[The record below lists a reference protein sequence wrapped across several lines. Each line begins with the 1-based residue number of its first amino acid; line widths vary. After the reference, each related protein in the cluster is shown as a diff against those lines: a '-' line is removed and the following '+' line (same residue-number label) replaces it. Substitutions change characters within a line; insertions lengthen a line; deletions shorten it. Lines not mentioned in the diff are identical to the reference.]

1 MKTRHIAWTT
11 ICGLVVGIG
20 WVITS
25 WSSPQGPS
33 SGTVPVKIVVS
44 IEAKRG
50 KEVPAINRED
60 VRAFVEG
67 ERVPIAGWVPLRGD
81 QAGLE
86 LFVLMDD
93 AIDQDVALQFD
104 DLRHFMNAQPGT
116 TSIGVGYMRNGTV
129 QIVQNLTQDHSLA
142 GKALRLPMG
151 AGIGITSPY
160 LAVSDLTKRWPE
172 SANRREI
179 LMISDGIDVLQTGP
193 NPPDLEGAIDR
204 TQRVGVQVYAVYA
217 SGVGHSAHSSYRITW
232 GQSNLE
238 QLAELTGG
246 EAYFQGFQTPISY
259 APFLEQLA
267 DRLNHQYRLE
277 LLARQERG
285 RIYQRIRLE
294 TEVPNAE
301 LLAADRIFVP
311 AGK

>member
-1 MKTRHIAWTT
+1 MRHIGWTI

-20 WVITS
+20 WVIIS

-33 SGTVPVKIVVS
+33 SRTVPVKIVVS
-44 IEAKRG
+44 VEAKRG

-67 ERVPIAGWVPLRGD
+67 ERVPTAGWVPLRGD

-86 LFVLMDD
+86 LFVLIDD

-172 SANRREI
+172 SANRHEI
-179 LMISDGIDVLQTGP
+179 LMISDGVDILQTGP
-193 NPPDLEGAIDR
+193 YPPDLEGTIDR
-204 TQRVGVQVYAVYA
+204 TQRAGVQVYAVYA
-217 SGVGHSAHSSYRITW
+217 SGVGHSAHSLYRINW
-232 GQSNLE
+232 GQSNLA
-238 QLAELTGG
+238 QLAEQTGG

-259 APFLEQLA
+259 APYLEKLA
-267 DRLNHQYRLE
+267 DRLNHQYRLTFLPKPE
-277 LLARQERG
+277 KNAT
-285 RIYQRIRLE
+285 YQRVRLE

-301 LLAADRIFVP
+301 LVAAGRVYVP
-311 AGK
+311 AAK